1 MRTLRLSRPAPL
13 RHAQRGLT
21 LLEIMIVIA
30 ILGLL
35 MVVIVPRVMGSKDS
49 ADASTTYMQ
58 VKNWKKDIDMWA
70 LTTKSDK
77 ACSEISL
84 TEVAKYNSKGES
96 SAAEQKDA
104 WNKPVQI
111 MCGDAGVRGVYSFGP
126 NKVDDKGEGDDIA
139 SWKDLKTP

>member
-1 MRTLRLSRPAPL
+1 MRTLRRSSSVQL

-49 ADASTTYMQ
+49 ADINTTSIQ
-58 VKNWKKDIDMWA
+58 VNKWKQDIDNWA
-70 LTTKSDK
+70 LSTRPDK
-77 ACSEISL
+77 ACSEYSL
-84 TEVAKYNSKGES
+84 AEVGKWATKEEVKAS
-96 SAAEQKDA
+96 SLKDA
-104 WNKPVQI
+104 WSKTIVV
-111 MCGDAGVRGVYSFGP
+111 MCTEAGFRGVYSFGP

-139 SWKDLKTP
+139 SWRDPK